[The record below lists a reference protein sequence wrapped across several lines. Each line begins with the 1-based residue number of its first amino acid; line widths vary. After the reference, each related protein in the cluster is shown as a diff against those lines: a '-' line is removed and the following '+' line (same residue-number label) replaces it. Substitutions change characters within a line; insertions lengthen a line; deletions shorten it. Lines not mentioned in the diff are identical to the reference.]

1 MELCLALGDS
11 EKTFTASVVIGLSS
25 LSAKVALCPSVRLF
39 GGSALWA
46 LGVRQV
52 LGPVLRG
59 VGGSLVFVSAPNAA
73 SLGSADFVCR
83 V

>member
-1 MELCLALGDS
+1 MLGDS

-25 LSAKVALCPSVRLF
+25 LSAQVSLCPSVRLF

-46 LGVRQV
+46 LGGQASA
-52 LGPVLRG
+52 GPVLRG
-59 VGGSLVFVSAPNAA
+59 AGGSLVFVLAPNAA
-73 SLGSADFVCR
+73 SLGSADVVCR